1 MSIDP
6 RTVRQIKMAAEQG
19 LTQAEASRLLDMNQ
33 SYIARAKA
41 LYNIKFIMH
50 EDKYAHFRSPQDD
63 IEINENELVDDRG
76 HEEPRP
82 DQGQEILQVVFRR
95 AANLDGIDGVETEKP
110 PKTIQELKERLKQND
125 KQHHYEI
132 IYSFKLQEF
141 EKQQI
146 KLGLRTALHKT
157 RKIQSLSTSSANK
170 NIALNSQSFPAKH
183 EIAKQQRILKSI
195 NRGGRYTTSMIA
207 RNTGL
212 SVSYVAPQ
220 LNVLFNQG
228 LVLRSNEKQPP
239 FIGAIDGKKTFRYV
253 YFKKNDE

>member
-1 MSIDP
+1 MPIDP

-19 LTQAEASRLLDMNQ
+19 LTQAETSRLLDMNQ
-33 SYIARAKA
+33 SYVARAKA
-41 LYNIKFIMH
+41 LYNITFIKH
-50 EDKYAHFRSPQDD
+50 EDKYAHFRSPQNDV
-63 IEINENELVDDRG
+63 EIDKNELNDDRG

-82 DQGQEILQVVFRR
+82 NQGQEILQVVSGGTT
-95 AANLDGIDGVETEKP
+95 GINGEYGIEIEKP
-110 PKTIQELKERLKQND
+110 PKTIQELKKRLKEND

-146 KLGLRTALHKT
+146 KLGLRTPLHKG
-157 RKIQSLSTSSANK
+157 RKIQSLSTSCANK

-183 EIAKQQRILKSI
+183 TVAKQQRILKSI

-228 LVLRSNEKQPP
+228 LILRNNEKQPA
-239 FIGAIDGKKTFRYV
+239 FIGSLDGKKTYRHV
-253 YFKKNDE
+253 YFRKNDE

>member
-63 IEINENELVDDRG
+63 IKINENELVNDRG
-76 HEEPRP
+76 HEKSRP
-82 DQGQEILQVVFRR
+82 NQGQEILQMVFGGTTSF
-95 AANLDGIDGVETEKP
+95 NGEYGVETEKP

-146 KLGLRTALHKT
+146 KLGLRTPLHKG

-183 EIAKQQRILKSI
+183 ETAKQQRILKSI

-228 LVLRSNEKQPP
+228 LVLRKNEKQPP
-239 FIGAIDGKKTFRYV
+239 FIGNLDGKKTYRYV
-253 YFKKNDE
+253 YFKKNNE

>member
-1 MSIDP
+1 MPIDP

-82 DQGQEILQVVFRR
+82 DQGQEILQMVFGGTTSF
-95 AANLDGIDGVETEKP
+95 NGEYGVETEKP

-132 IYSFKLQEF
+132 IYSFKMQEF

>member
-1 MSIDP
+1 MPIDP
-6 RTVRQIKMAAEQG
+6 RTVRQIKTAAEQG

-41 LYNIKFIMH
+41 LYNIKFINH
-50 EDKYAHFRSPQDD
+50 EEKYARFRSPQND
-63 IEINENELVDDRG
+63 IETNENELVDDRG

-95 AANLDGIDGVETEKP
+95 AATFDGIDGDEIEKP
-110 PKTIQELKERLKQND
+110 PKTIQELKQRLKEND

-132 IYSFKLQEF
+132 IYSYKLQEF

-146 KLGLRTALHKT
+146 KLGFRTAMHKT
-157 RKIQSLSTSSANK
+157 RKVQSLSTSSVNK

-195 NRGGRYTTSMIA
+195 DRGGRYTTSMVA

-228 LVLRSNEKQPP
+228 FIHRNNEKQPA
-239 FIGAIDGKKTFRYV
+239 FIGSLSGKKTLRYV